1 MEYRG
6 KEPLYLLVN
15 NGICENIVN
24 EEQTCYIIPNEID
37 NKTIDLYTN
46 LIEEE
51 FILLDK
57 KLNEN
62 KINRSEYKE
71 LRKSLIQVLLNALK
85 AVETTISN
93 EDLIVYN
100 TFIEGFDKNPS
111 QIFFITDNSNKIN
124 IYTIL
129 KLTYGD
135 AAGYRVSDLVYPSD
149 LISQAGESLT
159 SILDKIINVFPDFE
173 YFYDVDGRFIFQK
186 KKTYLNT
193 HWNSIITQDNETYAT
208 SAADTS
214 AVQYTFEDNDLIISV
229 SNNIKLDNLKNDY
242 SVWGIRKNI
251 GEAEV
256 PIHARYAIDKKPY
269 AYVTFPQSKYNY
281 INQTDTLILKDING
295 LKYLTQTIYVNN
307 EYAEDILN
315 LDYDEDI
322 ANWSLDK
329 VRIEPTLYQEN
340 MYAGIYYTYIIC
352 DWREIIYQMAIDY
365 YKHNQEN
372 DFLAN
377 LAKYNSF
384 NTDIDYYEGNQ
395 FMQTIINNAGKLYP
409 SGVTGYEQYYDDMQG
424 FWRELYNPKPEV
436 DLGYTGGYYVNKKWQ
451 DVVADYTK
459 FNCDY
464 YLPLKDYDQY
474 ATLLDNSIEEYKNKI
489 AELEKEKEDNS
500 TDQNF
505 IDLATELED
514 LRQLLEVA
522 KNKKTNL
529 LKSYYT
535 QKMIA
540 FNDPEYKRL
549 QDQYSALQKEKEDVI
564 NKTEKEIL
572 TILKEQ
578 FELY

>member
-1 MEYRG
+1 
-6 KEPLYLLVN
+6 
-15 NGICENIVN
+15 
-24 EEQTCYIIPNEID
+24 
-37 NKTIDLYTN
+37 
-46 LIEEE
+46 
-51 FILLDK
+51 
-57 KLNEN
+57 
-62 KINRSEYKE
+62 
-71 LRKSLIQVLLNALK
+71 
-85 AVETTISN
+85 
-93 EDLIVYN
+93 
-100 TFIEGFDKNPS
+100 
-111 QIFFITDNSNKIN
+111 
-124 IYTIL
+124 
-129 KLTYGD
+129 
-135 AAGYRVSDLVYPSD
+135 
-149 LISQAGESLT
+149 
-159 SILDKIINVFPDFE
+159 
-173 YFYDVDGRFIFQK
+173 
-186 KKTYLNT
+186 
-193 HWNSIITQDNETYAT
+193 
-208 SAADTS
+208 
-214 AVQYTFEDNDLIISV
+214 
-229 SNNIKLDNLKNDY
+229 
-242 SVWGIRKNI
+242 
-251 GEAEV
+251 
-256 PIHARYAIDKKPY
+256 
-269 AYVTFPQSKYNY
+269 
-281 INQTDTLILKDING
+281 
-295 LKYLTQTIYVNN
+295 
-307 EYAEDILN
+307 
-315 LDYDEDI
+315 
-322 ANWSLDK
+322 
-329 VRIEPTLYQEN
+329 

-395 FMQTIINNAGKLYP
+395 FMQTIINNAGQLYP

-464 YLPLKDYDQY
+464 YLPLKDYNQY

-500 TDQNF
+500 TEQNF

-514 LRQLLEVA
+514 LRQLLEAA